1 MGKSE
6 MIQRFLSALTALNG
20 TGAVAAGPD
29 DAVKA
34 VLAAL
39 QERNI
44 HEVVAW
50 ADPLFEEIGLVQA
63 ALRAGIAW
71 FQAGPEADPADVR
84 RIAAQ
89 AGAGVTG
96 ADWGVAETGTLVLL
110 HGPGRPRSAS
120 LLPPVH
126 IALLPK
132 ERLLPDT
139 AALFRQLS
147 TLAGRGPFPASLNLV
162 TGPSRSA
169 DIEDMLVRKVHGPG
183 EVVVVLL

>member
-1 MGKSE
+1 MAKRE
-6 MIQRFLSALTALNG
+6 LIQRFLSALAALNG
-20 TGAVAAGPD
+20 TCVVADGPD
-29 DAVKA
+29 DAVRA
-34 VLAAL
+34 VLEAL
-39 QERNI
+39 QARDI
-44 HEVVAW
+44 REVVAW
-50 ADPLFEEIGLVQA
+50 ADPLFAEIGLAQA

-71 FQAGPEADPADVR
+71 FEAGPEADPAAVR
-84 RIAAQ
+84 RMAAQ

-96 ADWGVAETGTLVLL
+96 SDWGVAETGTLALL

-132 ERLLPDT
+132 ERLLPDM

-147 TLAGRGPFPASLNLV
+147 TLAAQGEFPASLQLV